1 MGMREEFESAGNWL
15 FRRRGYLP
23 LLLFPLVLYAAWHS
37 PDRTIPGA
45 SWNAPVTRR
54 RENATVESYSLSSV
68 STSTFVTRA
77 SST

>member
-37 PDRTIPGA
+37 PDRPIPGA
-45 SWNAPVTRR
+45 SWNA
-54 RENATVESYSLSSV
+54 LC
-68 STSTFVTRA
+68 
-77 SST
+77 